1 MRQHPEKWEQYLDT
15 LAHEA
20 DHQAGLVEGIL
31 EISRIDAGRMEMK
44 PRPTSLNE
52 LTEAVVAS
60 HHVLAEERGLTLEH
74 RPETRLRPEAQ
85 IEGFFGKDPVSLVDP
100 ERMMQVLNNLV
111 GNGIRYTPEG
121 GTVVVS
127 TGTKEAEGRTWAT
140 VTVADTG
147 MGIPEDELPH
157 VFDRFFRGAEPRA
170 MQLTGTGLGLAI
182 AKEIVELHGG
192 YVTVESPSTGS
203 GQAPSTAL
211 RAGEEGVGSTF
222 TVWLPLSD
230 QSRSDRFL
238 SEPCQVWPDH

>member
-1 MRQHPEKWEQYLDT
+1 
-15 LAHEA
+15 
-20 DHQAGLVEGIL
+20 
-31 EISRIDAGRMEMK
+31 
-44 PRPTSLNE
+44 
-52 LTEAVVAS
+52 
-60 HHVLAEERGLTLEH
+60 
-74 RPETRLRPEAQ
+74 
-85 IEGFFGKDPVSLVDP
+85 
-100 ERMMQVLNNLV
+100 
-111 GNGIRYTPEG
+111 
-121 GTVVVS
+121 
-127 TGTKEAEGRTWAT
+127 
-140 VTVADTG
+140 
-147 MGIPEDELPH
+147 
-157 VFDRFFRGAEPRA
+157 